1 MASPHL
7 VRAIGR
13 WSLAALAINCII
25 GSSVFGLPPK
35 IAALVGSQSPW
46 AVLAAGLLMGVIMA
60 CFAEV
65 ASYFSEA
72 GGPYLYGRASFGPFI
87 GIQTGWMFWL
97 AQLSAP
103 AANANLFVTYLAEFW
118 PGATRPVARLATLT
132 LLIGV
137 LAVLNYRGVQTGI
150 RVSNVFTV
158 AKLLPLGVVILA
170 GLGYL
175 ATKRAVPSPV
185 LAPAHSEWLPA
196 LQILVFFYG
205 GFETALT
212 PMSEARDP
220 RRDPA
225 FALLVALAACMAIYS
240 LIQWVVIAIL
250 PDAIHS
256 ERPLAELAG
265 ITLGRAG
272 AAFVTLG
279 ALATLYGYLSAKI
292 LTVPRIT
299 FALAEHGDFPRFF
312 AAIHP
317 KFRTPH
323 VSIVVFA
330 VLTWLLAIFGSF
342 AWNVTLSAVARL
354 FYYGVGCAAL
364 IALRR
369 TRARQALFRLPGGM
383 LFAGAGVAICLVLL
397 TTVGRSNLALVG
409 LTVLLALANWAW
421 VRRRTSRV
429 AANPEPGSCA

>member
-1 MASPHL
+1 MESPRL

-13 WSLAALAINCII
+13 WSLVALTVNCII
-25 GSSVFGLPPK
+25 GSSVFGLPPQ
-35 IAALVGSQSPW
+35 IAALVGRQSPW
-46 AVLAAGLLMGVIMA
+46 AVLVAGLLVGVIMA

-65 ASYFSEA
+65 ASYFSDA
-72 GGPYLYGRASFGPFI
+72 GGPYLYGRTAFGPLI

-97 AQLSAP
+97 AQLTAP
-103 AANANLFVTYLAEFW
+103 AANANLFVIYLAEFW
-118 PGATRPVARLATLT
+118 PAAVHPLMRLAILT
-132 LLIGV
+132 FLIGL
-137 LAVLNYRGVQTGI
+137 LALLNYRGLQTGI
-150 RVSNVFTV
+150 RISNIFTV
-158 AKLLPLGVVILA
+158 AKLLPLAVVILG
-170 GLGYL
+170 GLASL
-175 ATKRAVPSPV
+175 ARSHPPQPV
-185 LAPAHSEWLPA
+185 LVASSGGWLTA

-212 PMSEARDP
+212 PMAEARNP

-225 FALLVALAACMAIYS
+225 VALLVALVVCMVVYS

-250 PDAIHS
+250 PDPIHS
-256 ERPLAELAG
+256 QRPLAELAG
-265 ITLGRAG
+265 ITLARGG
-272 AAFVTLG
+272 AAFVALG

-317 KFRTPH
+317 RFRTPH
-323 VSIVVFA
+323 VSIAVFA
-330 VLTWLLAIFGSF
+330 VLTWLLAVFGSF

-369 TRARQALFRLPGGM
+369 SRPGEALFRLPAGPI
-383 LFAGAGVAICLVLL
+383 FAAVGIAICLVLFL
-397 TTVGRSNLALVG
+397 AVKRTNLWIVG
-409 LTVLLALANWAW
+409 LTVTLALANWWW
-421 VRRRTSRV
+421 VRRRGTHS
-429 AANPEPGSCA
+429 AAAPQQDSCA

>member
-1 MASPHL
+1 MDSPRL
-7 VRAIGR
+7 VRVIGR

-35 IAALVGSQSPW
+35 IAGLVGRQSPW
-46 AVLAAGLLMGVIMA
+46 AVLIAGLLMGVIMA

-65 ASYFSEA
+65 ASYFSDA
-72 GGPYLYGRASFGPFI
+72 GGPYLYGRTAFGPLI

-97 AQLSAP
+97 AQLTAP

-118 PGATRPVARLATLT
+118 PAATQPAARLSILT
-132 LLIGV
+132 LLIGI
-137 LAVLNYRGVQTGI
+137 LAVLNYRGVQAGI
-150 RVSNVFTV
+150 RVSNLFTIT
-158 AKLLPLGVVILA
+158 KLVPLVVVILA
-170 GLGYL
+170 GLAYL
-175 ATKRAVPSPV
+175 GARRPAPSPMLTTV
-185 LAPAHSEWLPA
+185 GGGWLAA

-212 PMSEARDP
+212 PMSEARNP
-220 RRDPA
+220 RRDSG

-256 ERPLAELAG
+256 ERPLAELAR
-265 ITLGRAG
+265 ITLGRGG
-272 AAFVTLG
+272 AAFVTVG
-279 ALATLYGYLSAKI
+279 ALATLYGYLGAKI

-299 FALAEHGDFPRFF
+299 FALAEQGDFPRFF

-317 KFRTPH
+317 KFRTPYA
-323 VSIVVFA
+323 SIGVFA
-330 VLTWLLAIFGSF
+330 VLTWLLAVFGSF

-354 FYYGVGCAAL
+354 FYYGIGCAAV

-369 TRARQALFRLPGGM
+369 ARPGEALFRLQGGM
-383 LFAGAGVAICLVLL
+383 FIATLGIAICLVLL
-397 TTVGRSNLALVG
+397 TAVERTNLVLVG
-409 LTVLLALANWAW
+409 LTVMLGLANWVW
-421 VRRRTSRV
+421 VRRRGFRP
-429 AANPEPGSCA
+429 AAGPLPGSCA